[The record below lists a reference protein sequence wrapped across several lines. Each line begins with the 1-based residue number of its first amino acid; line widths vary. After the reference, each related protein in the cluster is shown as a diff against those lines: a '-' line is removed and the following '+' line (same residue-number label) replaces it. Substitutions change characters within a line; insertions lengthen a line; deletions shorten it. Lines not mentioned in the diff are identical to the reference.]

1 MTLQS
6 EPNETAPPSLPGALQ
21 PKVAA
26 LLAARDDVSDHAANI
41 AEAFFCRSDEAYLS
55 GRALPTMLAQ
65 WIDVAD
71 WVAVR
76 KPDQIKV
83 RVFQPTAGEH
93 GYALQRTVLQTC
105 MADQPFLY
113 DTLGMLLAEHDL
125 TPLRVVH
132 PIVGIERDAAGAIS
146 RVEPLPRTQDGT
158 ESLMHFEVPR
168 IASAARRQEL
178 ERAVVTRLA
187 RAQAMV
193 ADFEAMRSRA
203 RWLAGHLG
211 EHLPAEALQDYR
223 RVTTV
228 QKFLHWLLNDHF
240 VFMAYAEIRVGERPA
255 PDEDSKLGLAR
266 LSPAGELPHNAAL
279 ASWIEAPSGVLYLG
293 KGEEESGLHRVGKA
307 DHIAVQLLGEDGTE
321 RVAFFSGLFTRKA
334 INEEVAGI
342 PMLRDKLDAVLKSYS
357 ALPGSELERRL
368 ESAFQAIPV
377 EFLFGASMEA
387 VHSAMRLIM
396 AAGTSQEPSVAV
408 LEGPANRAAFVIISL
423 PRERYDDDLRAAA
436 AAGLMDAM
444 GAGYSD
450 WRLTF
455 GQSGNVILQFYLT
468 ATKAFVHRGEAEVK
482 EALAGILGSWD
493 SRVEAVLRSR
503 LPAERIDELVGLY
516 VGAFSEEYRALTD
529 AAEAAG
535 DVEAIERVRSTGGL
549 IVERAFRADDL
560 AAGVTR
566 LKLHQHEKIY
576 LTDSTPILDR
586 FGLRVIDQ
594 HSTTVQPA
602 DGESYYVDTFRV
614 VPGDPRADIEEHG
627 DALVE
632 ALQACFA
639 GKAFN
644 DSLNSLVLTAGLKRR
659 EIDVLRL
666 FIAYSRQLG
675 ESMPSTGQRAIWRK
689 HPVAARLLLKLFRA
703 RFHPELEDAA
713 DPDRIRLV
721 DRNRKGFL
729 DYLDGV
735 EDAVEDAI
743 LRRAFNLVEATIR
756 TNWWAGADL
765 EDHPLSVKIDCGQV
779 DRMPEPRPFREIFL
793 LHTGVEGVHLRGGA
807 VARGGL
813 RWSTR
818 PADFRTEVLGLMDTQ
833 MVKNVLIVPV
843 GAKGGFVLRRPYPD
857 RAAIRAAVDEH
868 YKIFIRGLLD
878 LTDNVVEG
886 RIVPPAKVVRY
897 DGDDPYL
904 VVAADK
910 GTAHL
915 SDTANGLARDYGFW
929 LDDAF
934 ASGGSQGYDHKK
946 YAITAMGAWVC
957 VRRHFREA
965 GLDPEVDEITV
976 VGIGDMAGD
985 VFGNGM
991 LLSKSMKL
999 QAAFNH
1005 MHIFLDP
1012 DPEPGPSW
1020 EERKRLFDLPGSTW
1034 EDYAA
1039 DLISEGGGIYS
1050 RGAKSVPLS
1059 PQVQA
1064 MLGIHDEELSGDEL
1078 IRTILKVEADL
1089 LWNGGIGTYIKASH
1103 ETDRQAADPSNDNV
1117 RVDASDLKFRVVGE
1131 GGNLGFTQAARV
1143 EYARGGGRLNTDAV
1157 DNSGGVDMS
1166 DHEVNLKI
1174 LSQDLMAAG
1183 EIDRDERDALLV
1195 EIAMDVSDDVCAD
1208 NHEHS
1213 LGLSLDVNRS
1223 AEALDDF
1230 RVLLNDLVAERDIDR
1245 KRHVLPEDGA
1255 LLRRAE
1261 RGQGLM
1267 RPELSRIGPFVKMGV
1282 YEHLTGHPDWFVPH
1296 FRDWLLGYFPKAAR
1310 RRFRAGIL
1318 RHQLRVEIAATVV
1331 TNKIVNFLGMTYV
1344 SRVQRLSGAG
1354 VGDVVTATLIATE
1367 LLDAWTLFDEL
1378 RDISHVRVSVEYVKL
1393 HHVSGNVR
1401 ALTLWLLQRNIDL
1414 SDPKAVVARF
1424 GPGFAAYE
1432 KALLKVVSGTE
1443 RREYNRRLRYMRNRQ
1458 ILSEANERA
1467 AGLGW
1472 VAGAGDAVLLAEQYS
1487 WMDVELG
1494 ALLLTTIA
1502 ETGGF
1507 MRVRQLVADPG
1518 ALDGWTSRAIAEV
1531 RTNVSRKLL
1540 EVVRVA
1546 FADFEPDGKG
1556 KDGPRKA
1563 ARIARSAVKHWR
1575 GFLASQ
1581 AATVARA
1588 EALAARIEKGGATGL
1603 APAMVLYAAVRQLA
1617 ERDA

>member
-1 MTLQS
+1 MSIRT
-6 EPNETAPPSLPGALQ
+6 ETDTPAPQPAVLPPQ
-21 PKVAA
+21 VVA
-26 LLAARDDVSDHAANI
+26 LLAERKDTDPRSVRI

-55 GRALPTMLAQ
+55 SRALPTILAQ
-65 WIDVAD
+65 WLDVAD
-71 WVAVR
+71 WVETRA
-76 KPDQIKV
+76 PNEILV
-83 RVFQPTAGEH
+83 RVFEPTAVEH
-93 GYALQRTVLQTC
+93 GYGLQRTVLQTC

-113 DTLGMLLAEHDL
+113 DTLRMLLAKYNV
-125 TPLRVVH
+125 PSVRVVH
-132 PIVGIERDAAGAIS
+132 PIVGITRDAEGVVTNV
-146 RVEPLPRTQDGT
+146 RPLPEKGSDN
-158 ESLMHFEVPR
+158 ESLMHFELPR

-178 ERAVVTRLA
+178 EQAVASRMA
-187 RAQAMV
+187 DAQAMV
-193 ADFEAMRSRA
+193 ADFEAMRARA
-203 RWLAGHLG
+203 RWMAGHLS
-211 EHLPAEALQDYR
+211 EHLPAELAQDYR

-228 QKFLHWLLNDHF
+228 QRFLHWLLNDHF
-240 VFMAYAEIRVGERPA
+240 VFMAYAEFDVSEGPTPIEATR
-255 PDEDSKLGLAR
+255 LGLAR
-266 LSPAGELPHNAAL
+266 LASPGELPNNPPL
-279 ASWIEAPSGVLYLG
+279 TEWMKAPPDVLYLG
-293 KGEEESGLHRVGKA
+293 KGEDESGIHRSGKT
-307 DHIAVQLLGEDGTE
+307 DHVAVRLVGEDGSE

-334 INEEVAGI
+334 ITEEVAGI
-342 PMLRDKLDAVLKSYS
+342 PMLRDKLDAVLKSHA
-357 ALPGSELERRL
+357 ALPGGELERHL
-368 ESAFQAIPV
+368 SDSFQAIPV

-387 VHSAMRLIM
+387 IHSAMRLIM
-396 AAGTSQEPSVAV
+396 AAESSEEPSVAL

-423 PRERYDDDLRAAA
+423 PRDRYDDEMRSAAE
-436 AAGLMDAM
+436 AGLMEAM

-455 GQSGNVILQFYLT
+455 GQSGNVVLQFYVT
-468 ATKAFVHRGEAEVK
+468 AVNAFTHRDEDEVR
-482 EALAGILGSWD
+482 EALAGILGSWE

-503 LPAERIDELVGLY
+503 LSGTDVDDIMALY
-516 VGAFSEEYRALTD
+516 AGAFSEKYRALTD
-529 AAEAAG
+529 AAEAAD
-535 DVEAIERVRSTGGL
+535 DVEAIQRVRATQGV

-566 LKLHQHEKIY
+566 IKLHQLEKIY
-576 LTDSTPILDR
+576 LTDSTPILHR

-602 DGESYYVDTFRV
+602 DGNSYYVDTFRV
-614 VPGDPRADIEEHG
+614 VPGDARADIEEHG
-627 DALVE
+627 DNLVE

-639 GKAFN
+639 EKAFN
-644 DSLNSLVLTAGLKRR
+644 DSLNALVLTAGLKRR

-666 FIAYSRQLG
+666 FISYSRQLG
-675 ESMPSTGQRAIWRK
+675 ESMPTTGQRAIWRK

-703 RFHPELEDAA
+703 RFHPELEAA
-713 DPDRIRLV
+713 DDPDRVRLV
-721 DRNRKGFL
+721 QRNEKGFE
-729 DYLDGV
+729 DYLSEV
-735 EDAVEDAI
+735 EDAVEDMI
-743 LRRAFNLVEATIR
+743 LRRAFNLVGATIR
-756 TNWWAGADL
+756 TNWWGGAEL
-765 EDHPLSVKIDCGQV
+765 EDHPLSVKIDCSKV
-779 DRMPEPRPFREIFL
+779 DQMPEPRPYREIFL
-793 LHTGVEGVHLRGGA
+793 LHTGVEGVHLRGGP

-843 GAKGGFVLRRPYPD
+843 GAKGGFVLRNPYPD

-868 YKIFIRGLLD
+868 YQVFIKGLLD

-886 RIVPPAKVVRY
+886 SVVPPPRVVRY

-915 SDTANGLARDYGFW
+915 SDTANSLAQQYGFW

-946 YAITAMGAWVC
+946 YAITALGAWVC

-976 VGIGDMAGD
+976 AAIGDMAGD

-1012 DPEPGPSW
+1012 TPDPAASW
-1020 EERKRLFDLPGSTW
+1020 AERKRLFDLPRSTW
-1034 EDYAA
+1034 EDYSG
-1039 DLISEGGGIYS
+1039 DLISDGGGIYS

-1059 PQVQA
+1059 PQVQS
-1064 MLGIHDEELSGDEL
+1064 MLGVHDEDLSGDEL
-1078 IRTILKVEADL
+1078 IRAILRMEADL
-1089 LWNGGIGTYIKASH
+1089 LWNGGIGTYIKGTH

-1117 RVDASDLKFRVVGE
+1117 RVDASELKFRVVGE

-1183 EIDRDERDALLV
+1183 EIDRVQRDALLAEV
-1195 EIAMDVSDDVCAD
+1195 AMDVSDDVCAD

-1213 LGLSLDVNRS
+1213 LGLSLDVVRS
-1223 AEALDDF
+1223 VDALDDF
-1230 RVLLNDLVAERDIDR
+1230 RVLLNDLVAERDIDL

-1261 RGQGLM
+1261 RGQGLL
-1267 RPELSRIGPFVKMGV
+1267 RPELSRVGPFVKMGI
-1282 YEHLTGHPDWFVPH
+1282 YEHLTANPEWFVPH
-1296 FRDWLLGYFPKAAR
+1296 FEEWLLGYFPDAVRAR
-1310 RRFRAGIL
+1310 FEAGIL

-1344 SRVQRLSGAG
+1344 SRVQRLSGQD
-1354 VGDVVTATLIATE
+1354 VGDVITATLVATE
-1367 LLDAWTLFDEL
+1367 LLDAWTLFDGL
-1378 RDISHVRVSVEYVKL
+1378 RDVENVRVSVEYVKL
-1393 HHVSGNVR
+1393 GHVSMNVR
-1401 ALTLWLLQRNIDL
+1401 ALTLWLLHRGVNL
-1414 SDPKAVVARF
+1414 TDPAAVITRF
-1424 GPGFAAYE
+1424 RDGFTAYE
-1432 KALLKVVSGTE
+1432 KSLLKVVSGNE
-1443 RREYNRRLRYMRNRQ
+1443 RREYHRRIRYMRNRQ
-1458 ILSEANERA
+1458 IITAQNERA
-1467 AGLGW
+1467 AGLEW
-1472 VAGAGDAVLLAEQYS
+1472 VAGAGDAVLLAERYA

-1502 ETGGF
+1502 ESGGF
-1507 MRVRQLVADPG
+1507 MRVRELVAAQAG
-1518 ALDGWTSRAIAEV
+1518 VDGWTSRAIAEV

-1540 EVVRVA
+1540 EVVGVA
-1546 FADFEPDGKG
+1546 FADFEPDVKG

-1563 ARIARSAVKHWR
+1563 AR
-1575 GFLASQ
+1575 
-1581 AATVARA
+1581 TARA
-1588 EALAARIEKGGATGL
+1588 AINQWNSFLESRASTLSRIGALSTRIQKGGAGGL
-1603 APAMVLYAAVRQLA
+1603 APAMVLYGAARQLA
-1617 ERDA
+1617 EREV

>member
-1 MTLQS
+1 MALQS
-6 EPNETAPPSLPGALQ
+6 EPTDTPAPPVAALQ

-26 LLAARDDVSDHAANI
+26 LLAARDDVGAHAAGI
-41 AEAFFCRSDEAYLS
+41 AEAFFFRSDDAYLA
-55 GRALPTMLAQ
+55 GRALPTILAQ
-65 WIDVAD
+65 WLDLAD
-71 WVAVR
+71 WIATR
-76 KPDQIKV
+76 EPDEIKV

-93 GYALQRTVLQTC
+93 GYALQRSILQTC

-113 DTLGMLLAEHDL
+113 DTLRMLLAERDL
-125 TPLRVVH
+125 QVLRVVH
-132 PIVGIERDAAGAIS
+132 PIVAVERDAGGAIS
-146 RVEPLPRTQDGT
+146 RVEPLPQSQENT
-158 ESLMHFEVPR
+158 ESLMHFELPH
-168 IASAARRQEL
+168 IASAALRHQL
-178 ERAVVTRLA
+178 EEEVSVRLA

-211 EHLPAEALQDYR
+211 EHLPADASQDYK

-240 VFMAYAEIRVGERPA
+240 VFMAYAEILGG
-255 PDEDSKLGLAR
+255 DEHRADDASKLGLAR
-266 LSPAGELPHNAAL
+266 LSAAGELPHNAAL
-279 ASWIEAPSGVLYLG
+279 VAWMNAPDSLLYLA

-307 DHIAVQLLGEDGTE
+307 DHVGVRLVGEDGSE

-334 INEEVAGI
+334 IAEEVANI
-342 PMLRDKLDAVLKSYS
+342 PMLRDKLDAVLKSHS

-368 ESAFQAIPV
+368 ESSFQAIPV
-377 EFLFGASMEA
+377 EFLFGASMDA
-387 VHSAMRLIM
+387 IHSAMRLIM
-396 AAGTSQEPSVAV
+396 AAETSQEPSVAV
-408 LEGPANRAAFVIISL
+408 LEGPAKRTAFVIVSL
-423 PRERYDDDLRAAA
+423 PRDRYDDEMRAAA
-436 AAGLMDAM
+436 SAGLMEAM

-455 GQSGNVILQFYLT
+455 GQSGNVVLQFYLT
-468 ATKAFVHRGEAEVK
+468 ATKAFIHRGEDEVK

-503 LPAERIDELVGLY
+503 LSSEEIDDIVALY
-516 VGAFSEEYRALTD
+516 RGAFSEEYRALTD

-535 DVEAIERVRSTGGL
+535 DVEAIERVRATGGL
-549 IVERAFRADDL
+549 IVEQAFRADDL

-566 LKLHQHEKIY
+566 LKLYQKDKIY

-594 HSTTVQPA
+594 HSTTIQPG
-602 DGESYYVDTFRV
+602 DNESYYVDTFRV
-614 VPGDPRADIEEHG
+614 VPGDKRADIEEHG
-627 DALVE
+627 EALVK
-632 ALQACFA
+632 ALEACFK
-639 GKAFN
+639 GEAFN
-644 DSLNSLVLTAGLKRR
+644 DSLNALVLTAGLKRR

-666 FIAYSRQLG
+666 FICYSRQLG

-713 DPDRIRLV
+713 DPDRVRLV
-721 DRNRKGFL
+721 ERNRKGFL
-729 DYLDGV
+729 DYLEGV

-743 LRRAFNLVEATIR
+743 LRRAFNLLGATIR
-756 TNWWAGADL
+756 TNWWAGAGL
-765 EDHPLSVKIDCGQV
+765 EDHPLSVKIDCSKV
-779 DRMPEPRPFREIFL
+779 DQMPEPRPYREIYL
-793 LHTGVEGVHLRGGA
+793 LHTGVEGVHLRGGP

-843 GAKGGFVLRRPYPD
+843 GAKGGFVLRNPYPD
-857 RAAIRAAVDEH
+857 RSSIRAAVDEH

-886 RIVPPAKVVRY
+886 RVVPPAKVVRY

-915 SDTANGLARDYGFW
+915 SDTANGLAREYGFW

-957 VRRHFREA
+957 VRRHFRET
-965 GLDPEVDEITV
+965 GLDPEVDEITA

-985 VFGNGM
+985 VFGNGL
-991 LLSKSMKL
+991 LLSKTIKL

-1012 DPEPGPSW
+1012 APDPAESW
-1020 EERKRLFDLPGSTW
+1020 VERKRLFDLPRSTW
-1034 EDYAA
+1034 EDYSAS
-1039 DLISEGGGIYS
+1039 LISEGGGIYS

-1064 MLGIHDEELSGDEL
+1064 MLGIHDEEMSGDEL
-1078 IRTILKVEADL
+1078 IRAILRMEADL

-1117 RVDASDLKFRVVGE
+1117 RVDSSDLKFRVVGE

-1143 EYARGGGRLNTDAV
+1143 EFARGGGRINTDAV

-1183 EIDRDERDALLV
+1183 EIDRDQRDALLV

-1213 LGLSLDVNRS
+1213 LGLSLDAARS
-1223 AEALDDF
+1223 AETLDDF

-1261 RGQGLM
+1261 RGQGLL

-1282 YEHLTGHPDWFVPH
+1282 YEHLTANPEWFVPH
-1296 FRDWLLGYFPKAAR
+1296 FQEWLLGYFPKAAR
-1310 RRFRAGIL
+1310 KRFRAGIL

-1344 SRVQRLSGAG
+1344 SRVQRLAG
-1354 VGDVVTATLIATE
+1354 SSVGDVVTATLVATE
-1367 LLDAWTLFDEL
+1367 LLDAWRLFDLL
-1378 RDISHVRVSVEYVKL
+1378 RDRSNVRVSVEYVKL
-1393 HHVSGNVR
+1393 GHVSSNVR
-1401 ALTLWLLQRNIDL
+1401 ALTLWLLQRNVEL
-1414 SDPKAVVARF
+1414 TDPAGVVARF
-1424 GPGFAAYE
+1424 SDGFKAYE

-1458 ILSEANERA
+1458 ILTDENARA

-1472 VAGAGDAVLLAEQYS
+1472 VAGAGDAVLLSERYE

-1494 ALLLTTIA
+1494 ALLLTTVS

-1507 MRVRQLVADPG
+1507 MRVGELVGDVSG
-1518 ALDGWTSRAIAEV
+1518 HDGWTSRAIAEV

-1540 EVVRVA
+1540 EVVDVA
-1546 FADFEPDGKG
+1546 FGDFEPDSKG

-1563 ARIARSAVKHWR
+1563 ARTARSAIKHWR
-1575 GFLASQ
+1575 AFLDSR
-1581 AATVARA
+1581 AATLGRID
-1588 EALAARIEKGGATGL
+1588 ALAIRIQKGGATGL
-1603 APAMVLYAAVRQLA
+1603 APAMVLYAAARELA
-1617 ERDA
+1617 EKDA